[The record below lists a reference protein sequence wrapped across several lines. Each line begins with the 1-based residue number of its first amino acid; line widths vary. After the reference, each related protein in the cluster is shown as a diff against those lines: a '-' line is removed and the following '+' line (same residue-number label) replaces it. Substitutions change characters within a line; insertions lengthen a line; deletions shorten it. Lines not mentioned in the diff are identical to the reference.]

1 MEYDR
6 RWNARVPCIINV
18 ALYYGGLGLLPCQ
31 TRNISLDG
39 MFVETGRIMLSPESP
54 VEVVF
59 SRPAGKTIRQQ
70 RLCAQIIRITNTGAG
85 IMFNNIDM
93 AAYQFL
99 QKMITSISSR
109 PRAVF
114 DQPREISMI

>member
-59 SRPAGKTIRQQ
+59 SRQVGKAIRQQ
-70 RLCAQIIRITNTGAG
+70 RLCAQIMRTTSTGAG

-99 QKMITSISSR
+99 QKMINSISSR
-109 PRAVF
+109 PRVDF
-114 DQPREISMI
+114 NQPREINII